1 MKKQKG
7 TQDSI
12 YENEIPPNKDTR
24 NTKNLFTGY
33 TNKWKY
39 INKTLQ
45 IAHQRSKSPKCTIL
59 GFQKASSSIS
69 IIKNCKLILLFT
81 LCFY

>member
-33 TNKWKY
+33 TNK
-39 INKTLQ
+39 
-45 IAHQRSKSPKCTIL
+45 
-59 GFQKASSSIS
+59 
-69 IIKNCKLILLFT
+69 
-81 LCFY
+81 